1 MDAHIFK
8 HTDRRDL
15 PFILAVAILGSLNH
29 FLYDWTG
36 GSSLAAL
43 FCPINESPWEHL
55 KLLFFPFLFLTLG
68 TAALRRFR
76 DRRFFYCRFLGV
88 VCGMAFILVSFY
100 TYTGIWGSHA
110 LILDLLIF
118 FLSVVLSF
126 SAARIFFRALKQ
138 ISSANMI
145 FTLWGAGIFFFFVFT
160 CFPPGIPLFFPYE

>member
-36 GSSLAAL
+36 GSSFAAL

-55 KLLFFPFLFLTLG
+55 KLLFFPFLFVTLW
-68 TAALRRFR
+68 TALCRFR

-88 VCGMAFILVSFY
+88 V
-100 TYTGIWGSHA
+100 
-110 LILDLLIF
+110 
-118 FLSVVLSF
+118 LSF
-126 SAARIFFRALKQ
+126 SAARFFFRALKQ
-138 ISSANMI
+138 IPSANVI

-160 CFPPGIPLFFPYE
+160 CFPPGIPLFFPYA

>member
-1 MDAHIFK
+1 MQNIYYK
-8 HTDRRDL
+8 SLNKKNL
-15 PFILAVAILGSLNH
+15 PAILAVAILGSLNH

-36 GSSLAAL
+36 GSSFAAL

-55 KLLFFPFLFLTLG
+55 KLLFFPFLFVTLG
-68 TAALRRFR
+68 TAALCRFR

-88 VCGMAFILVSFY
+88 LCGMAFILISFY

-118 FLSVVLSF
+118 FLGVVLSF
-126 SAARIFFRALKQ
+126 SAARFFFRALKQ
-138 ISSANMI
+138 IPSANVI

-160 CFPPGIPLFFPYE
+160 CFPPGIPLFFPYA

>member
-1 MDAHIFK
+1 MQNISFK
-8 HTDRRDL
+8 SLNKKDL
-15 PFILAVAILGSLNH
+15 PSILAVAILGSLNH

-55 KLLFFPFLFLTLG
+55 KLLFFPFLFVTLG
-68 TAALRRFR
+68 TAALYRFR

-88 VCGMAFILVSFY
+88 VCGMAFTLVTFY

-126 SAARIFFRALKQ
+126 SAARFFFRALRQ
-138 ISSANMI
+138 IPSANVI

-160 CFPPGIPLFFPYE
+160 CFPPGIPLFFPYA

>member
-100 TYTGIWGSHA
+100 TYTGIWGTHV

-138 ISSANMI
+138 IPSANVI

>member
-1 MDAHIFK
+1 MQNIFNK
-8 HTDRRDL
+8 SLNKKNL
-15 PFILAVAILGSLNH
+15 PSVLAVAILGSLNH

-36 GSSLAAL
+36 GSSFAAL

-55 KLLFFPFLFLTLG
+55 KLLFFPFLFVTLG
-68 TAALRRFR
+68 TAALYRFR

-88 VCGMAFILVSFY
+88 VCGMAFTLVTFY

-126 SAARIFFRALKQ
+126 SAARFFFRALKQ
-138 ISSANMI
+138 IPSANVI

>member
-1 MDAHIFK
+1 MQNISFK
-8 HTDRRDL
+8 SLNKKDL
-15 PFILAVAILGSLNH
+15 PSILAVAILGSLNH

-55 KLLFFPFLFLTLG
+55 KLLFFPFLFVTLG
-68 TAALRRFR
+68 TAALYRFR

-88 VCGMAFILVSFY
+88 VCGMAFTLVTFY

-126 SAARIFFRALKQ
+126 SAAQFFFRALKQ
-138 ISSANMI
+138 IPSANVI

>member
-76 DRRFFYCRFLGV
+76 DRRFFYCRLLGV
-88 VCGMAFILVSFY
+88 VCGMAFTLVTFY

-118 FLSVVLSF
+118 FLSVALSF
-126 SAARIFFRALKQ
+126 SAARFFFRALKQ
-138 ISSANMI
+138 IPSANVI

>member
-55 KLLFFPFLFLTLG
+55 KLLFFPFLFVTLG
-68 TAALRRFR
+68 TAALYRFR

-88 VCGMAFILVSFY
+88 LCGMAFILISFY

-118 FLSVVLSF
+118 FLGVVLSF
-126 SAARIFFRALKQ
+126 SAARFFFRALKQ
-138 ISSANMI
+138 IPSANVI

-160 CFPPGIPLFFPYE
+160 CFPPGIPLFFPYA

>member
-1 MDAHIFK
+1 MQNISFK
-8 HTDRRDL
+8 SLNKKDL
-15 PFILAVAILGSLNH
+15 PFILAVIILGSLNH

-55 KLLFFPFLFLTLG
+55 KLLFFPFLFVTLG
-68 TAALRRFR
+68 TAALYRFL

-88 VCGMAFILVSFY
+88 VCGMAFTLVSFY

-118 FLSVVLSF
+118 FLSVALSF
-126 SAARIFFRALKQ
+126 SAARFFFRALKQ
-138 ISSANMI
+138 IPSANVI

-160 CFPPGIPLFFPYE
+160 CFPPGIPLFFPYG

>member
-1 MDAHIFK
+1 MQNISFK
-8 HTDRRDL
+8 SLNKKDL
-15 PFILAVAILGSLNH
+15 PSILAVAILGSLNH

-36 GSSLAAL
+36 CSSLAAL

-55 KLLFFPFLFLTLG
+55 KLLFFPFLFVTLG
-68 TAALRRFR
+68 TAALYRFR

-88 VCGMAFILVSFY
+88 VCGMAFTLVTFY

-126 SAARIFFRALKQ
+126 SAARFFFRALRQ
-138 ISSANMI
+138 IPSANVI

-160 CFPPGIPLFFPYE
+160 CFPPGIPLFFPYA

>member
-1 MDAHIFK
+1 MDAHILK
-8 HTDRRDL
+8 YTDRRDL
-15 PFILAVAILGSLNH
+15 PSALAVTILGFLNH

-55 KLLFFPFLFLTLG
+55 KLLFFPFLFVTLG
-68 TAALRRFR
+68 TAALYRFR

-88 VCGMAFILVSFY
+88 VCGMAFTLVTFY

-126 SAARIFFRALKQ
+126 SAARFFFRALKQ
-138 ISSANMI
+138 LPSANVI

-160 CFPPGIPLFFPYE
+160 CFPPGIPLFFPYA

>member
-1 MDAHIFK
+1 MDAHILK
-8 HTDRRDL
+8 YTDRRDL
-15 PFILAVAILGSLNH
+15 PSALAVTILGFLNH

-55 KLLFFPFLFLTLG
+55 KLLFFPFLFVTLW
-68 TAALRRFR
+68 TAALYRFR

-88 VCGMAFILVSFY
+88 VCGMAFTLVTFY
-100 TYTGIWGSHA
+100 TYTGIWGSHV

-138 ISSANMI
+138 IPSANVI

-160 CFPPGIPLFFPYE
+160 CFPPGIPLFFPCA

>member
-15 PFILAVAILGSLNH
+15 PSVLAVAILGSLNH

-100 TYTGIWGSHA
+100 TYTGIWGTHV

-126 SAARIFFRALKQ
+126 SAARFFFRALKQ
-138 ISSANMI
+138 IPSANVI

>member
-15 PFILAVAILGSLNH
+15 PSVLAVAILGSLNH

-100 TYTGIWGSHA
+100 TYTGIWGTHV

-138 ISSANMI
+138 IPSANVI

-160 CFPPGIPLFFPYE
+160 CFPPGIPLFFPYA

>member
-100 TYTGIWGSHA
+100 TYTGIWGTHV

-138 ISSANMI
+138 IPSANVI

-160 CFPPGIPLFFPYE
+160 CFPPGIPLFFPYA

>member
-1 MDAHIFK
+1 MQNIYYKSLNKKNLLA
-8 HTDRRDL
+8 
-15 PFILAVAILGSLNH
+15 ILAVAILGSLNH

-36 GSSLAAL
+36 GSSFAAL

-55 KLLFFPFLFLTLG
+55 KLLFFPFLFVTLW
-68 TAALRRFR
+68 TAALCRFR

-88 VCGMAFILVSFY
+88 VCGMAFTLVTFY

-126 SAARIFFRALKQ
+126 SAAQFFFRALKQ
-138 ISSANMI
+138 IPSANVI

>member
-1 MDAHIFK
+1 MQNIFNK
-8 HTDRRDL
+8 SLNKKNL
-15 PFILAVAILGSLNH
+15 PSVLAVAILGSLNH

-100 TYTGIWGSHA
+100 TYTGIWGTHV

-126 SAARIFFRALKQ
+126 SAAQFFFRALKQ
-138 ISSANMI
+138 IPSANVI

-160 CFPPGIPLFFPYE
+160 CFPPGIPLFFPYA

>member
-1 MDAHIFK
+1 MQNISFK
-8 HTDRRDL
+8 SLNKKDL
-15 PFILAVAILGSLNH
+15 PSILAVAILGSLNH

-55 KLLFFPFLFLTLG
+55 KLLFFPFLFVTLG
-68 TAALRRFR
+68 TAALYRFR

-88 VCGMAFILVSFY
+88 VCGMAFTLVTFY

-126 SAARIFFRALKQ
+126 SAARFFFRALKQ
-138 ISSANMI
+138 IPSANVI

-160 CFPPGIPLFFPYE
+160 CFPPGIPLFFPYA

>member
-1 MDAHIFK
+1 MDTRIFK

-36 GSSLAAL
+36 GSSFAAL

-55 KLLFFPFLFLTLG
+55 KLLFFPFLFVTLG
-68 TAALRRFR
+68 TAALYRFL

-88 VCGMAFILVSFY
+88 LCGMAFILISFY
-100 TYTGIWGSHA
+100 TYTGIWGTHV

-118 FLSVVLSF
+118 FLGVVLSF
-126 SAARIFFRALKQ
+126 SAARHFCRTRKQIPSATLIFF
-138 ISSANMI
+138 
-145 FTLWGAGIFFFFVFT
+145 LWGAGIFFFFVFT
-160 CFPPGIPLFFPYE
+160 CFPPGIPLFFPYA

>member
-36 GSSLAAL
+36 GSSFAAL

-55 KLLFFPFLFLTLG
+55 KLLFFPFLFVTLG
-68 TAALRRFR
+68 TAALYRFL

-100 TYTGIWGSHA
+100 TYTGIWGTHV

-138 ISSANMI
+138 IPSANMI

>member
-1 MDAHIFK
+1 MQNISFK
-8 HTDRRDL
+8 SLNKKDL

-100 TYTGIWGSHA
+100 TYTGIWGTHV

-126 SAARIFFRALKQ
+126 SAARICFRALKQ
-138 ISSANMI
+138 IPSANMI

>member
-8 HTDRRDL
+8 HTDRRDI

-100 TYTGIWGSHA
+100 TYTGIWGTHV

-138 ISSANMI
+138 IPSANMI

>member
-100 TYTGIWGSHA
+100 TYTGIWGTHV

-138 ISSANMI
+138 IPSANVI

-160 CFPPGIPLFFPYE
+160 CFPPGIPLFFPNA

>member
-1 MDAHIFK
+1 MQNIFNK
-8 HTDRRDL
+8 SLNKKNL
-15 PFILAVAILGSLNH
+15 PSILAVAILGSLNH

-55 KLLFFPFLFLTLG
+55 KLLFFPFLFVTLG
-68 TAALRRFR
+68 TAALYRFR

-88 VCGMAFILVSFY
+88 LCGMAFILISFY
-100 TYTGIWGSHA
+100 THTGIWGTHV

-118 FLSVVLSF
+118 FLGVVLSF
-126 SAARIFFRALKQ
+126 SAARFFFRALKQ
-138 ISSANMI
+138 IPSANVI

-160 CFPPGIPLFFPYE
+160 CFPPGIPLFFPYA

>member
-1 MDAHIFK
+1 MQNISFK
-8 HTDRRDL
+8 SLNKKDL
-15 PFILAVAILGSLNH
+15 PSILAVAILGSLNH

-55 KLLFFPFLFLTLG
+55 KLLFFPFLFVTLG
-68 TAALRRFR
+68 TAALYRFR

-88 VCGMAFILVSFY
+88 VCGMAFTLVTFY

-138 ISSANMI
+138 TPSANVI

-160 CFPPGIPLFFPYE
+160 CFPPGIPLFFPYA

>member
-1 MDAHIFK
+1 MQNIFNK
-8 HTDRRDL
+8 SLNKKNL

-36 GSSLAAL
+36 GSSFAAL

-88 VCGMAFILVSFY
+88 VCGMAFTLVTFY
-100 TYTGIWGSHA
+100 TYTGIWGSHV

-126 SAARIFFRALKQ
+126 SAARFFFRALKQ
-138 ISSANMI
+138 IPSANVI

>member
-1 MDAHIFK
+1 MQNIFNK
-8 HTDRRDL
+8 SLNKKNL
-15 PFILAVAILGSLNH
+15 PSILSVAILGSLNH

-36 GSSLAAL
+36 GSSFAAL

-55 KLLFFPFLFLTLG
+55 KLLFFPFLFVTLW
-68 TAALRRFR
+68 TAALCRFR

-88 VCGMAFILVSFY
+88 LCGMAFILISFY
-100 TYTGIWGSHA
+100 TYTGIWGTHV

-126 SAARIFFRALKQ
+126 SAARFFFRALKQ
-138 ISSANMI
+138 IPSANVI

>member
-1 MDAHIFK
+1 MDTRIFK

-36 GSSLAAL
+36 GSSFAAL

-55 KLLFFPFLFLTLG
+55 KLLFFPFLFVTLG
-68 TAALRRFR
+68 TAALYRFL

-88 VCGMAFILVSFY
+88 LCGMAFILISFY
-100 TYTGIWGSHA
+100 TYTGIWGTHV

-126 SAARIFFRALKQ
+126 SDARHFCRTRKQIPSATLIFFLC
-138 ISSANMI
+138 
-145 FTLWGAGIFFFFVFT
+145 GADIFFFFAFT
-160 CFPPGIPLFFPYE
+160 CFPPGIPLFFPYA